1 MPSVCIIPIIYN
13 KYQLKNP
20 TIFSNTLCNTDRGG
34 TFTDVC
40 AHVPYPEPHDIVLK
54 LLSVDP
60 ANYPDAPSEGIRRI
74 IEQVTGTKIPK
85 GEPIDLSPVESI
97 RMGTTVATNALLER
111 KGDRVAFIVTK
122 GFGDILRIGQQA
134 RPSIFDLSVSKLG
147 LLYEDVIEIDERVT
161 IEGYS
166 ENNEPE
172 TFDVEGDD
180 QLVVG
185 ISGEVIRVLKTPEED
200 KIRQA
205 LLKVWES
212 GIKSLAISLLH
223 SFTYPKHEQIVAT
236 IAREIGFDV
245 SVSSDI
251 QPMIKI
257 VSRANSATADA
268 YLSPITTRYVQNF
281 GKQFKGGLETVG
293 HKLLFMQSDGGLTS
307 WSTFSGLKAIL
318 SGPAGGVVGYAKT
331 SLMKSQT
338 PLFLALIWAVLPLMF
353 PDTAVC

>member
-147 LLYEDVIEIDERVT
+147 LL
-161 IEGYS
+161 
-166 ENNEPE
+166 
-172 TFDVEGDD
+172 
-180 QLVVG
+180 
-185 ISGEVIRVLKTPEED
+185 
-200 KIRQA
+200 
-205 LLKVWES
+205 
-212 GIKSLAISLLH
+212 
-223 SFTYPKHEQIVAT
+223 
-236 IAREIGFDV
+236 
-245 SVSSDI
+245 
-251 QPMIKI
+251 
-257 VSRANSATADA
+257 
-268 YLSPITTRYVQNF
+268 
-281 GKQFKGGLETVG
+281 
-293 HKLLFMQSDGGLTS
+293 
-307 WSTFSGLKAIL
+307 
-318 SGPAGGVVGYAKT
+318 
-331 SLMKSQT
+331 
-338 PLFLALIWAVLPLMF
+338 
-353 PDTAVC
+353 